1 MSRESLAGTTEPGGN
16 DDLLP
21 HRRLPHSRGRGY
33 FARVPALPGCTAHE
47 ETSEEAVREALV
59 AQELWVEA
67 ATERALPL
75 PKPSVPEGAALTG

>member
-1 MSRESLAGTTEPGGN
+1 MICYPIVVYHTPEDG
-16 DDLLP
+16 
-21 HRRLPHSRGRGY
+21 GY